1 MDCCNVATCA
11 ALPDCVHFRWR
22 RPIWAGGTLGARV
35 AEKSGF
41 LEELKRRHVWRVA
54 VAYAFAAWL
63 LVQVATQVFPFFNI
77 PDWSVRL
84 VVILLVIGFPV
95 AVAFARVFELTPEG
109 IRRIEPADSPEARAE
124 GAHQSI
130 GRKLNVLIIAVLVL
144 AVALLGWR
152 QLTERRA
159 HSGQAVAAQAA
170 SVPAASTAVAPSSA
184 TRAVAGAMTPAP
196 AASVPEKSVA
206 VLPFQNYSGEK
217 SQQYFSDGLSQ
228 DLITALTQF
237 AGLKV
242 ISRDSAFQFRGSKD
256 SPQVI
261 ATRLGVA
268 HLLEGSVQHQG
279 DEVRISVTLVNASDG
294 STLWSQHYDKP
305 YKDLFALQDAITQS
319 VAGALKAKL
328 LTTPGAVVQSDRP
341 PSGNLEAWQA
351 YQQGKFYAARNTQT
365 GLRKAID
372 AYTAATRLDPRYAAA
387 YAQVSMNWNTLA
399 QAFLAGAAQQQAYAK
414 ARAAADTALQLAP
427 DLALA
432 HRARGHLLQSA
443 DFDLRGAQAEYQ
455 RAAQLAPNDP
465 GVLFNLGTMDATLG
479 RVQQAVDLTRKA
491 IAGDPLHAGWYAWLG
506 GYLAALDQLDAAQQA
521 IAKAIELQPAAND
534 LHEQLAMV
542 AILLGDAKAALAAA
556 QHETDPAW
564 LEVAVALAMQIGPDN
579 QAADAA
585 LATLVE
591 KDAAL
596 APYQIAQVYSLR
608 RDPGNMFKWLDRAW
622 TARDPGI
629 GGLLYDP
636 FILRYRDDSRF
647 AAFCNKVGLPTT
659 TDAVAMK

>member
-159 HSGQAVAAQAA
+159 HSSQAVAAQAA

-217 SQQYFSDGLSQ
+217 SQ
-228 DLITALTQF
+228 
-237 AGLKV
+237 
-242 ISRDSAFQFRGSKD
+242 R
-256 SPQVI
+256 
-261 ATRLGVA
+261 
-268 HLLEGSVQHQG
+268 
-279 DEVRISVTLVNASDG
+279 RI
-294 STLWSQHYDKP
+294 
-305 YKDLFALQDAITQS
+305 
-319 VAGALKAKL
+319 
-328 LTTPGAVVQSDRP
+328 
-341 PSGNLEAWQA
+341 
-351 YQQGKFYAARNTQT
+351 
-365 GLRKAID
+365 
-372 AYTAATRLDPRYAAA
+372 
-387 YAQVSMNWNTLA
+387 
-399 QAFLAGAAQQQAYAK
+399 
-414 ARAAADTALQLAP
+414 
-427 DLALA
+427 
-432 HRARGHLLQSA
+432 
-443 DFDLRGAQAEYQ
+443 
-455 RAAQLAPNDP
+455 
-465 GVLFNLGTMDATLG
+465 
-479 RVQQAVDLTRKA
+479 
-491 IAGDPLHAGWYAWLG
+491 
-506 GYLAALDQLDAAQQA
+506 
-521 IAKAIELQPAAND
+521 
-534 LHEQLAMV
+534 
-542 AILLGDAKAALAAA
+542 
-556 QHETDPAW
+556 
-564 LEVAVALAMQIGPDN
+564 
-579 QAADAA
+579 
-585 LATLVE
+585 
-591 KDAAL
+591 
-596 APYQIAQVYSLR
+596 
-608 RDPGNMFKWLDRAW
+608 
-622 TARDPGI
+622 
-629 GGLLYDP
+629 
-636 FILRYRDDSRF
+636 
-647 AAFCNKVGLPTT
+647 
-659 TDAVAMK
+659 